1 MSYKFLIVILLLI
14 NPSPVEARFLGLYSS
29 RRRVKRRNCI
39 LYNSPTK
46 EICDKKFP
54 NRISAKAYRKYEED
68 QGSFITIFLIMFL
81 IISLICC

>member
-1 MSYKFLIVILLLI
+1 MSYKSLIIILLLV
-14 NPSPVEARFLGLYSS
+14 NPSPVEARSLGLYSS

-54 NRISAKAYRKYEED
+54 NRISAEAYRKYEKD
-68 QGSFITIFLIMFL
+68 QGLIYLIFIIIFLI
-81 IISLICC
+81 INICW